1 MDNKIEYS
9 KLKEILD
16 NAGNMGLRVFIEY
29 QSCYETLGHKPTIDE
44 LVNYSRL
51 DKNTIVFSVGGLKEL
66 GIIKERTEAEE
77 RLDLLL
83 EAETDDML
91 QKTIDT
97 FLNGGCFISTSIKDL
112 CIQSLKD
119 FTEKKIENN
128 PSKDYIYRNSL
139 VKKLEL
145 ISKI

>member
-1 MDNKIEYS
+1 MENKIEYS

-29 QSCYETLGHKPTIDE
+29 QSCMETLGHRPSIDE

-51 DKNTIVFSVGGLKEL
+51 DKNSIVFSVGGLKEL
-66 GIIKERTEAEE
+66 GIIKEKTPQEEA
-77 RLDLLL
+77 LDLMLESEFDHLL
-83 EAETDDML
+83 H
-91 QKTIDT
+91 KNIDVYIS
-97 FLNGGCFISTSIKDL
+97 GGCFSSTSAKDL

>member
-1 MDNKIEYS
+1 MENKIEYS

-16 NAGNMGLRVFIEY
+16 NSGNMGLRVFIEY

-51 DKNTIVFSVGGLKEL
+51 DRNTIVFSVGGLKEL
-66 GIIKERTEAEE
+66 GIIKEKTPQEEA
-77 RLDLLL
+77 LDLML
-83 EAETDDML
+83 ESEFDDLL
-91 QKTIDT
+91 QKNI
-97 FLNGGCFISTSIKDL
+97 NVYISGGCFSSTSAKDL

-128 PSKDYIYRNSL
+128 PSKDYIYQRSL
-139 VKKLEL
+139 SKKLEL

>member
-1 MDNKIEYS
+1 METKIEYS

-29 QSCYETLGHKPTIDE
+29 QTCYETLNHKPSIDE
-44 LVNYSRL
+44 LVDFSRL
-51 DKNTIVFSVGGLKEL
+51 DKNTIVFNLGGLKEM

-77 RLDLLL
+77 RLDILL
-83 EAETDDML
+83 ETETDDML

-97 FLNGGCFISTSIKDL
+97 FLNGGCFCSSSMRDLCVQTIKDF
-112 CIQSLKD
+112 I
-119 FTEKKIENN
+119 EKKIENN
-128 PSKDYIYRNSL
+128 PSKDYIYQRSL
-139 VKKLEL
+139 TKKLEL

>member
-9 KLKEILD
+9 KLKEVLD

-44 LVNYSRL
+44 LVDFSRL
-51 DKNTIVFSVGGLKEL
+51 DKNTIVFNLGGLKEM
-66 GIIKERTEAEE
+66 GIIKERTPQEEA
-77 RLDLLL
+77 LDLMLESEFDDLL
-83 EAETDDML
+83 
-91 QKTIDT
+91 QRNIDVYIS
-97 FLNGGCFISTSIKDL
+97 GGCFSSTSAKDL

-139 VKKLEL
+139 VKKLEM
-145 ISKI
+145 ISRI